1 MEIKRWVG
9 WLKSSSSLP
18 PEPYF
23 FERKKPRRGEVFV
36 EMPSTAPR
44 QGASAYSAGAALGVA
59 LAAAGL
65 GVVAGLARG
74 L

>member
-1 MEIKRWVG
+1 
-9 WLKSSSSLP
+9 
-18 PEPYF
+18 
-23 FERKKPRRGEVFV
+23 
-36 EMPSTAPR
+36 MPSAAPR
-44 QGASAYSAGAALGVA
+44 QGASAYGAGVALGVA

>member
-1 MEIKRWVG
+1 
-9 WLKSSSSLP
+9 
-18 PEPYF
+18 
-23 FERKKPRRGEVFV
+23 
-36 EMPSTAPR
+36 MPSAAPQ
-44 QGASAYSAGAALGVA
+44 QGASGYGAAAALSVA